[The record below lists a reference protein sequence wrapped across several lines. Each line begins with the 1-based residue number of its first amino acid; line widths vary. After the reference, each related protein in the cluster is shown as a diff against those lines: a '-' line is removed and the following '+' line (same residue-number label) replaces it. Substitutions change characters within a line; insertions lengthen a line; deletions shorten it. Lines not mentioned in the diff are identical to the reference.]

1 MSHDAIAPEARMG
14 NDIARQFAH
23 LPQQEAVTAIA
34 THVQKFWDPRMR
46 TRLRRLVADG
56 DPGLDPL
63 VAEAAGELMDSPGD
77 DQVDRQ
83 EKKKPTGG

>member
-1 MSHDAIAPEARMG
+1 MTGIAPEARMG

-23 LPQQEAVTAIA
+23 LSEQEAVTAIA

-46 TRLRRLVADG
+46 SRLRRLVQDE

-63 VAEAAGELMDSPGD
+63 VAAAAGLLIDSPGP
-77 DQVDRQ
+77 DQVDR
-83 EKKKPTGG
+83 EEATRSTGG